1 MEPGIPRK
9 AAWVFVALAA
19 GLSAGADDT
28 TRVSDRG
35 ALGAPDFHPSA
46 QRPVGWR
53 GDGSGRFPAATPP
66 VEWFRRP
73 RAGFNALRSLAGK
86 PKGAGAEGQPLNM
99 GMVREWLVAGPF
111 EGKDHAKNG

>member
-1 MEPGIPRK
+1 MELGCVRV
-9 AAWVFVALAA
+9 AALILLAS
-19 GLSAGADDT
+19 LSAGADDS
-28 TRVSDRG
+28 TRVSDKG
-35 ALGAPDFHPSA
+35 PLGSTDFHPSA

-53 GDGSGRFPAATPP
+53 GDGSGRFPGATPP

-73 RAGFNALRSLAGK
+73 RAGFTALRSLAAK

-111 EGKDHAKNG
+111 EGKDHAGA